1 MRVRPPALSTVL
13 MTVGALL
20 VADAVVSV
28 VWQEPLTSL
37 TTAATQRHL
46 HAQWAAL
53 ERAKPTALELRTL
66 ATLRSRSERIAFLAR
81 SLQARTPAG
90 GPVGRLRIPR
100 LGVDFVI
107 VKGTAAPDLRRGP
120 GFYDGLAFPGVPG
133 TAAIAGHRTMYEA
146 PFRHIDRLHPGDAID
161 VQMPYARFTYRV
173 VSHEVVSPDDIGVV
187 RRVRYDRLILSACH
201 PLFSAAKR
209 WVVSARLADV
219 VPTYRFGG
227 LPPGLQQPSMASQQL
242 RPGVR

>member
-1 MRVRPPALSTVL
+1 MVF
-13 MTVGALL
+13 GALL
-20 VADAVVSV
+20 VVDSVLSV
-28 VWQEPLTSL
+28 VWREPLTAL

-46 HAQWAAL
+46 AAQWSVL

-66 ATLRSRSERIAFLAR
+66 ATLRSQSERIAFLAR
-81 SLQARTPAG
+81 SLQQRTPPG

-100 LGVDFVI
+100 LGIDFVV
-107 VKGTAAPDLRRGP
+107 VKGTAAADLRRGP

-146 PFRHIDRLHPGDAID
+146 PFRHIDRLRSGDAID

-173 VSHEVVSPDDIGVV
+173 VGHEIVNPGDVGVV
-187 RRVRYDRLILSACH
+187 RRVRYDRLVLSACH

-209 WVVSARLADV
+209 WVVSARLVSV

-227 LPPGLQQPSMASQQL
+227 LPPGLQQPSMTSQQL
-242 RPGVR
+242 RSGVR